1 MSLKICCRRLAA
13 MVAALALTSP
23 ARLGAEQVGLI
34 RIDGAIGPATVTYVS
49 RAMDQAAAD
58 RDQCL
63 IIELDTPGGLLDST
77 RLIVEK
83 LFSDAVPTVVYVTP
97 SGACAASAGTFI
109 TMAADIAAMAPD
121 TSIGAAHPV
130 SLTGGAGEDEPT
142 NGVMREKLENYG
154 ASFIENVA
162 HKRNRNVEWAK
173 SAVRQSASITANEA
187 LTLKVIDL
195 IASDLPDLLKQLNG
209 REAGGKTLRTEGA
222 RVVEIPM
229 SAREKVFQMLW
240 RPEVMYLLMLV
251 AMYGI
256 IAELSHPG
264 AIFPGVVGAIAVVL
278 SLYMSAVLPINV
290 AGGVL
295 ILVAM
300 GLFITDI
307 YAPTHGVLTVG
318 GLAAFFIGSLMLFD
332 RDPAYALS
340 PALIFPATVLTGLFF
355 LVVIGAGLRAQR
367 LPVKAGPETLIGQ
380 TTAALTAIDER
391 GGQVF
396 VEGALWKAVSLTPI
410 AEGERAEIVG
420 RDGLTLNVKPK
431 S

>member
-1 MSLKICCRRLAA
+1 MSPNIRCLAA
-13 MVAALALTSP
+13 AVAALALGAP
-23 ARLGAEQVGLI
+23 ALLGAEQVGLI
-34 RIDGAIGPATVTYVS
+34 KIDGAIGPATATYIA
-49 RAMDQAAAD
+49 RAMDQAAAEH
-58 RDQCL
+58 DQCL
-63 IIELDTPGGLLDST
+63 VIQLDTPGGLLDST
-77 RLIVEK
+77 RQIVEK
-83 LFSDAVPTVVYVTP
+83 LFTDVVPTVVYVTP

-109 TMAADIAAMAPD
+109 TLAADIAAMAPD

-130 SLTGGAGEDEPT
+130 SLLGGAGEDEPT

-154 ASFIENVA
+154 SSFIENIA
-162 HKRNRNVEWAK
+162 NKRNHNIAWAK
-173 SAVRQSASITANEA
+173 SAVRESASITADEA
-187 LTLKVIDL
+187 LQLKVIDL
-195 IASDLPDLLKQLNG
+195 IARDLPDLLQQING
-209 REAGGKTLRTEGA
+209 RESAGKTLRTAGA

-300 GLFITDI
+300 GLFVADI

-332 RDPAYALS
+332 RDPAYSLS

-396 VEGALWKAVSLTPI
+396 VDGALWSAVSHAPI
-410 AEGERAEIVG
+410 AQGQRAEIVG
-420 RDGLTLNVKPK
+420 RDRLVLYVKPK